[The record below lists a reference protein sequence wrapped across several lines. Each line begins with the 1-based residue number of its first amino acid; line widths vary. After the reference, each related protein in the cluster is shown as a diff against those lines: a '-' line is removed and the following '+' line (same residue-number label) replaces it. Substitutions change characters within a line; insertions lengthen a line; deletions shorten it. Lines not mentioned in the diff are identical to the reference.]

1 MDFGVIFEIV
11 VDIIVIIVF
20 FVGLFMAYMPANC
33 LKKENRY
40 DDTKLKKVRRLGI
53 IIFLVALVVLLF
65 IFR

>member
-1 MDFGVIFEIV
+1 MDWGVVLEIV

-40 DDTKLKKVRRLGI
+40 DDTKLKKVRGLGI
-53 IIFLVALVVLLF
+53 IIVIVALIGMFF

>member
-1 MDFGVIFEIV
+1 MDWGVVLEIV